1 MDFIK
6 SHTERI
12 IMEFGNDLD
21 YIFKKIDSS
30 IVTMSKHK
38 NLEARVEQLEKELV
52 VKKRADSLIERVDI
66 TSGQL
71 SVSED
76 SKTVLLKS
84 TENTNDGAWVH
95 VSSLVKDV

>member
-30 IVTMSKHK
+30 VVTMSKHK
-38 NLEARVEQLEKELV
+38 NLEARVEQLEK
-52 VKKRADSLIERVDI
+52 
-66 TSGQL
+66 
-71 SVSED
+71 
-76 SKTVLLKS
+76 
-84 TENTNDGAWVH
+84 N
-95 VSSLVKDV
+95 